1 MIPLCHSLCHGG
13 SEPGKLGAICTPNS
27 ENLPVVW
34 LDGEVP
40 SMHEAGTQLEP
51 RKATSLREAGVI
63 TFATGLDFPVFG
75 PPVRVGEVW
84 HLAPGSGSTF
94 ERAVLYLHTNGFAI
108 KNFGADEA
116 VSISW
121 SPFSLVQSCRLHNI
135 RADAHAPWLRL
146 FRVSIFAHAWSHV
159 FAVQGT
165 DADADRARWVAD
177 IARVLRTLTQSL
189 FPPFSLAVDPLP
201 GILWTCTRLLA
212 GYLLLCDEI
221 GALLL
226 YCELHSH
233 KDHVALF
240 NAYVDESCAVQVIS
254 INIKVITGVSEVV
267 GIDCSCF
274 SIDGRH
280 FSARTCAEKMLWLR
294 AISNLKVKLQ
304 HHAAT
309 PSPDDLTHYRAAIR
323 DSAASIRQL
332 QPPRG
337 VLGQKMQGLPGQNSA
352 VRPPEPCPVVEP
364 PSKLAA
370 HAALY
375 GKPISSSAQTG
386 VDPDERPGMSE
397 DDAEDD
403 IEWVESLPLE
413 LRGASLTG
421 TKDGLAAAG
430 NPRLPSAPRGDTEEE
445 EAWPMGP
452 PCDEA
457 AKLSESVPVP
467 KGIAA
472 SAAIVA
478 NDACADLLAARGEV
492 QSI

>member
-40 SMHEAGTQLEP
+40 ASYEGSTQLEP
-51 RKATSLREAGVI
+51 KKATSLREAGVI

-84 HLAPGSGSTF
+84 HLAPGSGSNF

-108 KNFGADEA
+108 KNYGAEE
-116 VSISW
+116 VMSISW

-165 DADADRARWVAD
+165 DADAERARWVAD
-177 IARVLRTLTQSL
+177 IARVLRMLTQSL

-201 GILWTCTRLLA
+201 GMLWTCTRLLA
-212 GYLLLCDEI
+212 GYLLLCDET
-221 GALLL
+221 GVLLL

-233 KDHVALF
+233 KDHIALF

-309 PSPDDLTHYRAAIR
+309 PSPNDLTHYRSAIR
-323 DSAASIRQL
+323 DCAANIRQL
-332 QPPRG
+332 HPHQSILR
-337 VLGQKMQGLPGQNSA
+337 QKMQDLPGQNSA
-352 VRPPEPCPVVEP
+352 IRPPDPSPEP
-364 PSKLAA
+364 PTKLGA
-370 HAALY
+370 Y
-375 GKPISSSAQTG
+375 GKPISSSAKTG

-397 DDAEDD
+397 EDGEDD

-413 LRGASLTG
+413 LRGAALPPSKESSVIAANPSLGSET
-421 TKDGLAAAG
+421 AV
-430 NPRLPSAPRGDTEEE
+430 PSADNEE

-467 KGIAA
+467 KSIAA

-478 NDACADLLAARGEV
+478 NDACADLLAKGGEV

>member
-1 MIPLCHSLCHGG
+1 MLPLCHSLCHGG

-40 SMHEAGTQLEP
+40 AMHEGASQTEP
-51 RKATSLREAGVI
+51 RKATSLREAGVV

-84 HLAPGSGSTF
+84 HLAPGSGSNF
-94 ERAVLYLHTNGFAI
+94 ERAVLHLHTNGFAI
-108 KNFGADEA
+108 KNIGDEE
-116 VSISW
+116 VMSISW

-159 FAVQGT
+159 FAVQGP

-177 IARVLRTLTQSL
+177 IARILRLLTQSL
-189 FPPFSLAVDPLP
+189 FPPFTLAVDPLP
-201 GILWTCTRLLA
+201 GLCWTSTRLLA
-212 GYLLLCDEI
+212 GFLLLCDET
-221 GALLL
+221 GVLLL

-240 NAYVDESCAVQVIS
+240 NAYVDDSCTVQVIS

-309 PSPDDLTHYRAAIR
+309 PSPSDLTHYRSAIR
-323 DSAASIRQL
+323 DCAANIRQL
-332 QPPRG
+332 QPPQS
-337 VLGQKMQGLPGQNSA
+337 VLRHKMQDLPGYSA
-352 VRPPEPCPVVEP
+352 ALRPPDPCPAEP
-364 PSKLAA
+364 PTF
-370 HAALY
+370 
-375 GKPISSSAQTG
+375 SAPQSPMPFGSG
-386 VDPDERPGMSE
+386 VDLEDRPGMSE
-397 DDAEDD
+397 DGAADD

-413 LRGASLTG
+413 VPGAALP
-421 TKDGLAAAG
+421 AAIVSKEPTAASHG
-430 NPRLPSAPRGDTEEE
+430 SDNEPSVDHEVEL
-445 EAWPMGP
+445 WPMGP

-467 KGIAA
+467 KSVAV
-472 SAAIVA
+472 SAAVV
-478 NDACADLLAARGEV
+478 NDACAELFAAGGDV